1 MAFDVNTITVQ
12 GTIAVASATVGNKFV
27 IDGCDATTDVL
38 TQAQAAQI
46 AVRPESPGSTT
57 TEISLAG
64 STDNHVFAYA
74 EFLQGESTGG
84 DFNTFYLYGHLQD
97 MPDTVVVIAVASAS
111 ATTHIPE
118 AGDVTNRTEIQ
129 FDLTFTP
136 NADVVKV
143 ADTSMYCT
151 RGEFLILKERVVTT
165 HKEGEPTTGEEQTIY
180 GNKTFNGI
188 VTAYEVLPLFPF
200 PGLSLGGV
208 GRSDKRFSDGY
219 FSNLDSSRLTI
230 GLTDSLSRTSIST
243 TNQNELEVI
252 CKGPSVTVATTTD
265 DLSTYPLSYIKV
277 ERDYNNGASFDI
289 LAQDSSTETDGK
301 IRIHSG
307 NSTANLKKLNMGVI
321 NGTYDAYI
329 NLAAGTDSNNDDAC
343 EFSIGIEGGSKKA
356 FIAAQR
362 FNSNYAIYLSAPA
375 IFLIGDLLPASANT
389 YSLGASSYEFKNG
402 YFNEITTAKI
412 SAPTGSDID
421 VDGNIAPSTG
431 STYSLGDSTNGFT
444 DVYAD
449 NLHGVI
455 PLPAKDSDSNV
466 INVPIGG
473 IVLAYHESHQIE
485 QYVRPGHF
493 FTIIDPAHA
502 YWYTALSDGSGTFSQ
517 GTPLGPGSYRYLS
530 DMALTSTGLS
540 GVALLIRVA

>member
-46 AVRPESPGSTT
+46 AVRPENPGSTT
-57 TEISLAG
+57 SEISLAG

-151 RGEFLILKERVVTT
+151 RGEFLILKDRVVTT

-188 VTAYEVLPLFPF
+188 VTAYEILPLFSSL
-200 PGLSLGGV
+200 GLGGV
-208 GRSDKRFSDGY
+208 GRSDDRFPDGY
-219 FSNLDSSRLTI
+219 FSNLDSSRLTV

-243 TNQNELEVI
+243 TNQDELEVI
-252 CKGPSVTVATTTD
+252 CKGPSATVATTTD

-277 ERDYNNGASFDI
+277 ERDSNSGAGFDI

-307 NSTANLKKLNMGVI
+307 NSTANMKKLNIKMI
-321 NGTYDAYI
+321 KGTYESYL
-329 NLAAGTDSNNDDAC
+329 NLSAGTFSNHNNASG
-343 EFSIGIEGGSKKA
+343 FSIGIKEGSKQA
-356 FIAAQR
+356 YIAAQEY
-362 FNSNYAIYLSAPA
+362 NSKYALYLEAPS
-375 IFLIGDLLPASANT
+375 IFLFGDLIPSSA
-389 YSLGASSYEFKNG
+389 
-402 YFNEITTAKI
+402 
-412 SAPTGSDID
+412 
-421 VDGNIAPSTG
+421 
-431 STYSLGDSTNGFT
+431 STYSLGDSTNGFA

-473 IVLAYHESHQIE
+473 IVLAYHESHQVE
-485 QYVRPGHF
+485 QYTRPGHF
-493 FTIIDPAHA
+493 FTIIDPAQA

-530 DMALTSTGLS
+530 DMALTSIGLG

>member
-46 AVRPESPGSTT
+46 AVRPGNPGSTT

-118 AGDVTNRTEIQ
+118 TGDVTNRTEIQ

-151 RGEFLILKERVVTT
+151 RGEFLILKDRVVTT
-165 HKEGEPTTGEEQTIY
+165 HKEGEPTTGESQTIY
-180 GNKTFNGI
+180 GNKTFNGYTTVWALEPQVPNI
-188 VTAYEVLPLFPF
+188 SNIGDENKKF
-200 PGLSLGGV
+200 
-208 GRSDKRFSDGY
+208 DCGY
-219 FSNLDSSRLTI
+219 FRNVFSYQVVLGYTNQSANNSVF
-230 GLTDSLSRTSIST
+230 ST
-243 TNQNELEVI
+243 TNQDELEVI

-265 DLSTYPLSYIKV
+265 DLSTYPLSYIKL
-277 ERDYNNGASFDI
+277 ERDSNGASFDI

-301 IRIHSG
+301 VRVHSV
-307 NSTANLKKLNMGVI
+307 NSTANLKKLKMEMI
-321 NGTYDAYI
+321 KGTYESQLI
-329 NLAAGTDSNNDDAC
+329 LSVGTHSNNTDAC
-343 EFSIGIEGGSKKA
+343 GFSIGIKNGSKQA
-356 FIAAQR
+356 YVFAQEY
-362 FNSNYAIYLSAPA
+362 NSNYAIYLDAPS
-375 IFLIGDLLPASANT
+375 IFLFGDLIPSSANT
-389 YSLGASSYEFKNG
+389 YSLGNS
-402 YFNEITTAKI
+402 T
-412 SAPTGSDID
+412 
-421 VDGNIAPSTG
+421 DGFA
-431 STYSLGDSTNGFT
+431 
-444 DVYAD
+444 DVYAN

-473 IVLAYHESHQIE
+473 IVLAYHESHQVE
-485 QYVRPGHF
+485 QYARPGHF
-493 FTIIDPAHA
+493 FTIIDPAQA

-530 DMALTSTGLS
+530 DMALTSIGLG